1 MRQLKY
7 SQLSNTLNLN
17 RVLTGLQ
24 LPGVMKISKPR
35 DVAFVLLP
43 LCAILLWS
51 ISLKYVDIGH
61 MNDLG
66 LVSVL
71 PPSIIIALLILTISF
86 CLTLQLQ
93 MRVSILLLH
102 VVFLVFMLYS
112 ITTLVEEAP
121 HLAVTYKSAGYTE
134 YIMRTG
140 TVKPDLDF
148 YFNWPS
154 FYILSALVTQLARYH
169 DILSF
174 AAWTQV
180 FFNLIYL
187 GPLYMIFISATTNK
201 RLVWL
206 GLWFFALTNWVEQ
219 DAFVPQ
225 GLDFFLYL
233 VIIAIVLRWFKVPPK
248 VQPSMSKQRWQHL
261 GPFWP
266 LTQRLFEWL
275 TAPDTLYTPNQP
287 RQRAMLLISIV
298 IIFSLVVSGHPL
310 TAVFAIASVTTLII
324 FRRCR
329 PFWLPILMTIM
340 TAAWMFFMAQA
351 FLVGHYAWLIDDF
364 GHINNAITQ
373 NVANRASQGNLEH
386 IFIADLRI
394 IMTLF
399 IWVLAFAG
407 AVFRLRRGYH
417 DITYLFLV
425 IAPFSLIV
433 FNSYGGEIVLRIYL
447 FSLPLMVFF
456 AAGLFYTVPTSRMP
470 LWPTVAVL
478 VVSIILLGGFLF
490 TRYGNE
496 RVDYMTSAEV
506 DGVRYLHEI
515 APPNSLFLSSEATGP
530 LYLQDYEKFNIGSL
544 TDLLP
549 NALLNKNVNAIV
561 QFIESQKYSRTY
573 LIFTRSQKAWA
584 YELTDLPP
592 GTLEHL
598 ESALLKSGKFKMIYN
613 NPDIQVFEYLSHLVK
628 QH

>member
-24 LPGVMKISKPR
+24 LPGVIKILKSR
-35 DVAFVLLP
+35 DVVFVLLP
-43 LCAILLWS
+43 LCTIILWS
-51 ISLKYVDIGH
+51 ISLKYVDIGQ

-71 PPSIIIALLILTISF
+71 PPSIIIALIILTVSF

-102 VVFLVFMLYS
+102 VVFLVFMLYG

-140 TVKPDLDF
+140 TLKTDLDF

-154 FYILSALVTQLARYH
+154 FYILSALMTQLAGYH

-174 AAWTQV
+174 AAWTPV
-180 FFNLIYL
+180 FLNLIYL
-187 GPLYMIFISATTNK
+187 GPLYMIFTSATTNK

-219 DAFVPQ
+219 DAFVSQ
-225 GLDFFLYL
+225 GLDFFFYL
-233 VIIAIVLRWFKVPPK
+233 LIIAILLRWFKVPAK
-248 VQPSMSKQRWQHL
+248 VQPSMSKQRWQRL
-261 GPFWP
+261 GRFLPS
-266 LTQRLFEWL
+266 TQRLFEWL
-275 TAPDTLYTPNQP
+275 TTPDTLYTPNRP
-287 RQRAMLLISIV
+287 RQRTMLLISMVV
-298 IIFSLVVSGHPL
+298 IFAFVVSSHPL
-310 TAVFAIASVTTLII
+310 TAFFAIASVTTLVV
-324 FRRCR
+324 FCRCR
-329 PFWLPILMTIM
+329 PFWLPILMAFM
-340 TAAWMFFMAQA
+340 TAAWMLFMAQS
-351 FLVGHYAWLIDDF
+351 FLVGHYSWLIDDF
-364 GHINNAITQ
+364 GHINNTITQ
-373 NVANRASQGNLEH
+373 NVANRASQGNLQH

-394 IMTLF
+394 IMTFF
-399 IWVLAFAG
+399 IWGLAFAG
-407 AVFRLRRGYH
+407 AVFRLRKGYH
-417 DITYLFLV
+417 DITYLLLA

-433 FNSYGGEIVLRIYL
+433 FNSYGGEMVLRVYV

-456 AAGLFYTVPTSRMP
+456 AAGLFYTTPTSRMP
-470 LWPTVAVL
+470 LWLTVAVL
-478 VVSIILLGGFLF
+478 GISIILLGSFLF

-496 RVDYMTSAEV
+496 RVDYMTYAEV
-506 DGVRYLHEI
+506 NGIRYLQRV
-515 APPNSLFLSSEATGP
+515 APPNSLFLSSEANGP
-530 LYLQDYEKFNIGSL
+530 FYSEHYEKYNISSLAGSL
-544 TDLLP
+544 PD
-549 NALLNKNVNAIV
+549 ALINKNVNAII
-561 QFIESQKYSRTY
+561 QFIEGQEYPRTY

-592 GTLEHL
+592 GSLEQL
-598 ESALLKSGKFKMIYN
+598 EVAVLKSGKFKMIYN
-613 NPDIQVFEYLSHLVK
+613 NPDVQIFEYLPPP
-628 QH
+628 Q